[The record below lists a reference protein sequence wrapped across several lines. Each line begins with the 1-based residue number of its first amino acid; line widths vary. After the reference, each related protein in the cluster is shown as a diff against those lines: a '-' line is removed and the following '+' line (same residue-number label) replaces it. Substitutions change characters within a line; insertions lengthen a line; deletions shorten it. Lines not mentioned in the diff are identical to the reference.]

1 MSRCGAPPRQVLPT
15 VANYCK
21 LSHLYVAPATPLGR
35 GTPRYHAGLSRGY
48 ARMRLHASR
57 AAAEQVGSVARLG
70 WLASSGVRCHSC
82 IVTVCA
88 RKGAS
93 VASTEAPRVVSQSC
107 DCRERCHGTVH
118 RPAKYC
124 KLLQTIANYCTCMW
138 LQRRHWGAGRRAI
151 LREYLVGMHRC
162 VCGRR
167 APRRSE
173 LVPLH
178 IWDGTPHLV

>member
-1 MSRCGAPPRQVLPT
+1 MHGYIPRGYIHDNPW
-15 VANYCK
+15 
-21 LSHLYVAPATPLGR
+21 
-35 GTPRYHAGLSRGY
+35 Y

-57 AAAEQVGSVARLG
+57 AAAEQAGSVACFG
-70 WLASSGVRCHSC
+70 WRAPSGVRCHTC

-88 RKGAS
+88 RKVAS
-93 VASTEAPRVVSQSC
+93 VASTAAARVVSQSF
-107 DCRERCHGTVH
+107 DCRERCPGTVH

-151 LREYLVGMHRC
+151 MREHLVGMHGC
-162 VCGRR
+162 VCMRR
-167 APRRSE
+167 APRRSK

-178 IWDGTPHLV
+178 VLDGTPHLG